1 MLVALTAISAAGSAC
16 AMSSPTPPVDCRV
29 VGGGKL
35 PAETG
40 GADAVCKAI
49 SLAAGK
55 VAPGRRF
62 SVEVKVLGRSALA
75 ATVTTADGSILPE
88 QKMASSDRSLTRGS
102 IERFAR
108 ALAGAVAQAPGP

>member
-1 MLVALTAISAAGSAC
+1 LDAIGSWPYAGCADGHFGRWERLRHELADTACRLPGRRRRQAA
-16 AMSSPTPPVDCRV
+16 
-29 VGGGKL
+29 
-35 PAETG
+35 
-40 GADAVCKAI
+40 
-49 SLAAGK
+49 
-55 VAPGRRF
+55 GRRF